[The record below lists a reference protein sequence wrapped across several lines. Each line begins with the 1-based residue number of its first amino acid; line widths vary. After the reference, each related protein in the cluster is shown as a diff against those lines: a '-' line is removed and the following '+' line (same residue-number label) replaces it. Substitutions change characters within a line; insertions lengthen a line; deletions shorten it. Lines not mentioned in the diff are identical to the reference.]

1 MSGKRGF
8 TARATR
14 TFIHLPHKRTSTGI
28 TDPTNTSSGSTEGGH
43 YLWHDICS
51 LSLHLA
57 DTMCLPNNSRAMS
70 AERFH
75 HFVLCHSLNSIY
87 AGASSVYYHP
97 QTCYK
102 TAMQIRCCPGAP
114 LPRACCL
121 HCFVHAHLPV
131 PLESAIMLLR
141 AMLWLCRQIL
151 ARVLRSVSRSGRPNE
166 GSAHDFRT
174 LAKWRD
180 SRSNASLGS
189 WSAGQRLVPA
199 ISRKI
204 RKIVH

>member
-1 MSGKRGF
+1 MGRLKADIIFGTIS
-8 TARATR
+8 AVS
-14 TFIHLPHKRTSTGI
+14 HYTSQI
-28 TDPTNTSSGSTEGGH
+28 QCAFPTIQEP
-43 YLWHDICS
+43 C
-51 LSLHLA
+51 
-57 DTMCLPNNSRAMS
+57 PPS
-70 AERFH
+70 A
-75 HFVLCHSLNSIY
+75 SINSIY